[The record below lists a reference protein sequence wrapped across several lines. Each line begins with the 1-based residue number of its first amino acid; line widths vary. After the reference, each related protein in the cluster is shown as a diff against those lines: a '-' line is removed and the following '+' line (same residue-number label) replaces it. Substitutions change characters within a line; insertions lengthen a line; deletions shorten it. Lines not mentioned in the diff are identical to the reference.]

1 MGTRIRSMVN
11 MDQQLLVSTG
21 KFFQSDAAMIIEQM
35 SRTEFIEKVSFDSH
49 KGRNKE
55 GISKTMPIKN

>member
-1 MGTRIRSMVN
+1 MV
-11 MDQQLLVSTG
+11 QQLLVSTG